1 MSTLSASQVS
11 DMASNIEMIESAVDP
26 EELPPIFRQT
36 SQGSRVRS
44 YRSVPLGEN
53 QGPAVESL
61 FSQTWLN
68 SAMNFVG
75 NHKTNFLVASQTL
88 LLVLSLTTLAIASV
102 HFQGGN
108 LLTVQC
114 GEGDNETCTIDLSS
128 LRASPS
134 SQIDPDDFD
143 AVALSEL
150 SRKDLYRTIRRAV
163 RESFLKPDH
172 SNVSLAQALSYNLKQ
187 AFFEPRGND
196 SALFQTLVRD
206 LTVHLETLQH
216 PESTGKR
223 KG

>member
-1 MSTLSASQVS
+1 
-11 DMASNIEMIESAVDP
+11 MASNTEMIERAVDP

-68 SAMNFVG
+68 SALNILAT
-75 NHKTNFLVASQTL
+75 HKTNFLVASQTL
-88 LLVLSLTTLAIASV
+88 LLVLSLATLAMASV

-114 GEGDNETCTIDLSS
+114 GESGDNETTCTIDLSS
-128 LRASPS
+128 LRDTSSSS

-150 SRKDLYRTIRRAV
+150 SRKDLYRTIMRAV
-163 RESFLKPDH
+163 RETFLRPDH
-172 SNVSLAQALSYNLKQ
+172 SNVTLAQELSHHLKQ
-187 AFFEPRGND
+187 AFFEPRVNE
-196 SALFQTLVRD
+196 SEHLETLVRE
-206 LTVHLETLQH
+206 LTVLLESLQH
-216 PESTGKR
+216 PESLGGKR